1 MSRIPS
7 PCIEALVGD
16 SCSPYL
22 PTSLNVCC
30 RCLGGLLYILCNL
43 TLLALP
49 AKPFDC
55 ACRQRRCIACLH
67 ITNSMVQ
74 MRAHTAA
81 LIKSQSEQQ
90 CSADS
95 YPATTADK
103 QQDSCPASS
112 SEETPVPTERQV
124 LCMLKVLH
132 FCILLLAGLR
142 YTNSGCKVPCCYI
155 HASVRT
161 SCCACTDS

>member
-7 PCIEALVGD
+7 RCIEALVGD
-16 SCSPYL
+16 GCSPCL
-22 PTSLNVCC
+22 LTSLNVCC
-30 RCLGGLLYILCNL
+30 RCAGGLLCIMCNP
-43 TLLALP
+43 TLLPLP

-67 ITNSMVQ
+67 ITNSMAQ

-124 LCMLKVLH
+124 LCMLKVL

-142 YTNSGCKVPCCYI
+142 YTKSGCQLLHTCFCQDVMLCMY
-155 HASVRT
+155 
-161 SCCACTDS
+161 